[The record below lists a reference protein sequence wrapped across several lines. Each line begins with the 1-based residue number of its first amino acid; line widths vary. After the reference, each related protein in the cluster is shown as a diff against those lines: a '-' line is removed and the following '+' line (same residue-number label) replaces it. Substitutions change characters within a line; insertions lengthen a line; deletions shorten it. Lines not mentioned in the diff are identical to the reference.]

1 MVNYKNVW
9 LTANREDEEPS
20 RITRLKK
27 LIDFI
32 ESKNQ
37 NFNEI
42 IFQVHDHKGDLTVT
56 IRKKTL
62 EYDLLHS
69 ILSGWNNQNEC
80 NVNIDFI

>member
-1 MVNYKNVW
+1 MVNYKNVCVV
-9 LTANREDEEPS
+9 ANRSDEEPS
-20 RITRLKK
+20 RIKRLKK

-32 ESKNQ
+32 ESRNPS
-37 NFNEI
+37 FSDV

-62 EYDLLHS
+62 EYDLLNS
-69 ILSGWNNQNEC
+69 IIKGWNNENEY

>member
-9 LTANREDEEPS
+9 VTANRSDQEPS

-32 ESKNQ
+32 ELRKSD
-37 NFNEI
+37 FSDI

-62 EYDLLHS
+62 EYDLLQA
-69 ILSGWNNQNEC
+69 IIDGWERNNEY
-80 NVNIDFI
+80 NVNINFV